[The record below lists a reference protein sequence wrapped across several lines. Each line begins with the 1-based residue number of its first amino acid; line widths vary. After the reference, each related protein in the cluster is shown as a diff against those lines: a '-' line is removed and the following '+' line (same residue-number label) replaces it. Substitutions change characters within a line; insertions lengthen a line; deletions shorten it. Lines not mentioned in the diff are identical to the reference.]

1 LLFHR
6 LAQQAIAVG
15 PATYA
20 TIVGNVEDTRPL
32 ASLE

>member
-6 LAQQAIAVG
+6 LAQQAVAVG

-20 TIVGNVEDTRPL
+20 TIVGNVEDTSPL